1 MHENQ
6 CFKIDFKKAK
16 NCLTTLLADK
26 KDLLCCLRLETKT
39 SNKLIDSIHNDA
51 KDVMKRAQE
60 IVSKAE
66 RYKQETGLMINR
78 SKKETELLI
87 NGIKSDRAALDNEE
101 VRRQRTA
108 KRMKVEITRELGEK
122 VAAEKTIERT
132 FFRKLYDSK

>member
-1 MHENQ
+1 
-6 CFKIDFKKAK
+6 
-16 NCLTTLLADK
+16 
-26 KDLLCCLRLETKT
+26 
-39 SNKLIDSIHNDA
+39 
-51 KDVMKRAQE
+51 MKRAQE